1 MAIILR
7 SSRSVPLTHAELDG
21 NFTDLNTR
29 TTTLEANYV
38 KTVNGVSASSNV
50 LTIGTTNITEGTNL
64 YYTDTRSR
72 ASISITDAGGDG
84 SLAYN
89 STTGVITYTGPSAS
103 EVRAHISAGEGIDIT
118 TGVISAEDATS
129 SNKGIASFSTDHFS
143 VTSGAVTLL
152 ADGIDDTLID
162 FGTGTNQV
170 NTADIPELTNLYYTD
185 ARADARIAAASI
197 DDLVTLI
204 LQPLLL

>member
-1 MAIILR
+1 MAITLR

-38 KTVNGVSASSNV
+38 KTVNGVSASNNA

-103 EVRAHISAGEGIDIT
+103 EVRAHISAGEGIDIA
-118 TGVISAEDATS
+118 TGVISAEDATA

-170 NTADIPELTNLYYTD
+170 NTGEK
-185 ARADARIAAASI
+185 
-197 DDLVTLI
+197 LI
-204 LQPLLL
+204 ECMLKV